1 VSGFFVIEDQI
12 MSSTEGLVDERYLD
26 ELANTAIPKLILVIR
41 NAIVRER
48 EREKN

>member
-1 VSGFFVIEDQI
+1 

-41 NAIVRER
+41 NAIVGAFLFLLI
-48 EREKN
+48 N

>member
-26 ELANTAIPKLILVIR
+26 ELANTAIP

-48 EREKN
+48 ERIINFF